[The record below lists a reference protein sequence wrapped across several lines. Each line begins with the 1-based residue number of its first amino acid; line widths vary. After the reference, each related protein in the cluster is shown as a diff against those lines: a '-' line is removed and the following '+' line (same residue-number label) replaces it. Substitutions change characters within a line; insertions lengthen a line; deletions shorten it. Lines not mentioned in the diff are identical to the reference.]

1 MVRRTNVPPLAD
13 NVRRLLGIHAM
24 TISLGS
30 QHIGVSPQ
38 ALSEIQSGTRTQPS
52 LTTVRA
58 LANFFEVPTD
68 RLLDA
73 RFGDLLQAELAD
85 RDRFERVEA
94 KLRDSG
100 ARHRR
105 GSSR

>member
-1 MVRRTNVPPLAD
+1 
-13 NVRRLLGIHAM
+13 M

-30 QHIGVSPQ
+30 EHIGVSPQ

-52 LTTVRA
+52 LRTVRA

-73 RFGDLLQAELAD
+73 GFGDLLETELAD
-85 RDRFERVEA
+85 RDRFDRVES
-94 KLRDSG
+94 KLRRAS
-100 ARHRR
+100 ATLKR
-105 GSSR
+105 GSSG

>member
-1 MVRRTNVPPLAD
+1 MARRRNTPPLAD
-13 NVRRLLGIHAM
+13 NVRRLLGLHAM

-52 LTTVRA
+52 LSTVRA

-73 RFGDLLQAELAD
+73 QFGDLLQMELAD
-85 RDRFERVEA
+85 RDRFDRVEG
-94 KLRDSG
+94 KLRRTG
-100 ARHRR
+100 ATLRR